1 MKAIQATPGGRPVR
15 SRNGRVAAGVG
26 GTPGIG
32 EYSFGM
38 LENAVDVRDVV
49 VRYGDVTAV
58 DGVSLA
64 VPRGSILALLG
75 NNGAGK
81 TSLLQVCEGYRGP
94 DAGSV
99 RVLGRDPVA
108 EHDDL
113 MPRLGIMLQ
122 SGGVY
127 PWATAGEI
135 LRLFASYAANPLDV
149 DMLLDRLGL
158 RKFAKTRFRRL
169 SGGEQQRL
177 SLAVA
182 LVGRPEL
189 VFLDEPT
196 AGMDV
201 GARQTTWE
209 LVESLR
215 ADGVTV
221 LLTTHL
227 LDEAESIADQVVIM
241 DAGVVAATGTP
252 AELTAAAGIDLL
264 QVRAD
269 PGLPI
274 AELGARLDA
283 KATEEAPGEYAIAGA
298 LETEALAEVLA
309 WFARADAQV
318 TAVNSRRRTLEDV
331 YLALTA
337 APQAAPAPARA
348 TPGPAQATTPG
359 PAPAATSRGATR

>member
-1 MKAIQATPGGRPVR
+1 MRE
-15 SRNGRVAAGVG
+15 AAV
-26 GTPGIG
+26 
-32 EYSFGM
+32 E
-38 LENAVDVRDVV
+38 VQDVV

-58 DGVSLA
+58 GGVSLT
-64 VPRGSILALLG
+64 VPQGSILALLG

-81 TSLLQVCEGYRGP
+81 TSLLQVCEGFRAP
-94 DAGSV
+94 DGGSA
-99 RVLGRDPVA
+99 RVLGLDPVA
-108 EHDDL
+108 DHDEL

-127 PWATAGEI
+127 PWAQAGEI
-135 LRLFASYAANPLDV
+135 LRLFAGFAAHPLDV
-149 DMLLDRLGL
+149 DMLLDELGL
-158 RKFAKTRFRRL
+158 RKFAKTPFRRL

-209 LVESLR
+209 LVERLR
-215 ADGVTV
+215 VDGVSV

-227 LDEAESIADQVVIM
+227 LDEAESLADHVVIM
-241 DAGVVAATGTP
+241 NSGVVAATGTP

-264 QVRAD
+264 QIRAE
-269 PGLPI
+269 PGL
-274 AELGARLDA
+274 AVGDLATRRGL
-283 KATEEAPGEYAIAGA
+283 KVTEESPGEYAIAGA
-298 LETEALAEVLA
+298 LGTEAIATVLA
-309 WFARADAQV
+309 WFAAAGAQV
-318 TAVNSRRRTLEDV
+318 TAVNTRRRTLEDV

-337 APQAAPAPARA
+337 GAPR
-348 TPGPAQATTPG
+348 
-359 PAPAATSRGATR
+359 

>member
-1 MKAIQATPGGRPVR
+1 MRET
-15 SRNGRVAAGVG
+15 
-26 GTPGIG
+26 
-32 EYSFGM
+32 
-38 LENAVDVRDVV
+38 AVEVQDVV
-49 VRYGDVTAV
+49 VKYGDVVAV
-58 DGVSLA
+58 DGVSLT
-64 VPRGSILALLG
+64 VPRGAILALLG

-81 TSLLQVCEGYRGP
+81 TSLLQVCEGFRGP
-94 DAGSV
+94 DAGTV
-99 RVLGRDPVA
+99 RVLGLDPVA
-108 EHDDL
+108 DHDDL

-127 PWATAGEI
+127 PWATAGDI
-135 LRLFASYAANPLDV
+135 LRLFASFAASPLDT

-158 RKFAKTRFRRL
+158 RRFAKTTFRRL

-177 SLAVA
+177 SLAIA

-215 ADGVTV
+215 ADGVSV

-227 LDEAESIADQVVIM
+227 LDEAESLADHVVIM
-241 DAGVVAATGTP
+241 DNGVVAATGTP

-264 QVRAD
+264 QIRAD
-269 PGLPI
+269 PALPVAGL
-274 AELGARLDA
+274 AARLDA
-283 KATEEAPGEYAIAGA
+283 KITEDKPGEYAIAGA
-298 LETEALAEVLA
+298 LDTEAIAIALG
-309 WFARADAQV
+309 WFATAGAQV
-318 TAVNSRRRTLEDV
+318 TAVNTRRRTLEDV

-337 APQAAPAPARA
+337 GAAR
-348 TPGPAQATTPG
+348 
-359 PAPAATSRGATR
+359 

>member
-1 MKAIQATPGGRPVR
+1 MRE
-15 SRNGRVAAGVG
+15 AAV
-26 GTPGIG
+26 
-32 EYSFGM
+32 E
-38 LENAVDVRDVV
+38 VQDVV
-49 VRYGDVTAV
+49 VRYGDVVAV
-58 DGVSLA
+58 DGVSLT

-81 TSLLQVCEGYRGP
+81 TSLLQVCEGFRGP
-94 DAGSV
+94 DAGSA
-99 RVLGRDPVA
+99 RVLGLDPVA
-108 EHDDL
+108 DHDDL

-127 PWATAGEI
+127 PWATAGDI
-135 LRLFASYAANPLDV
+135 LRLFASFAAHPLDT

-158 RKFAKTRFRRL
+158 RKFAKTTFRRL

-215 ADGVTV
+215 ADGVSV

-227 LDEAESIADQVVIM
+227 LDEAESLADHVVIM
-241 DAGVVAATGTP
+241 DNGVVAATGTP

-264 QVRAD
+264 QVRAE
-269 PGLPI
+269 PALPI
-274 AELGARLDA
+274 AGLTARIDA
-283 KATEEAPGEYAIAGA
+283 KVTEESPGEYLIAGA
-298 LETEALAEVLA
+298 LDTEAIAGVLG
-309 WFARADAQV
+309 WFAAAGAQV
-318 TAVNSRRRTLEDV
+318 TAVNTRRRTLEDV

-337 APQAAPAPARA
+337 GAAR
-348 TPGPAQATTPG
+348 
-359 PAPAATSRGATR
+359 

>member
-1 MKAIQATPGGRPVR
+1 VR
-15 SRNGRVAAGVG
+15 HTARRRSSHARAGQ
-26 GTPGIG
+26 
-32 EYSFGM
+32 YSFGM
-38 LENAVDVRDVV
+38 REAAVELQDVV

-58 DGVSLA
+58 DGVSLT
-64 VPRGSILALLG
+64 VPRGAILALLG

-81 TSLLQVCEGYRGP
+81 TSLLQVCEGFRQPDRGS
-94 DAGSV
+94 A
-99 RVLGRDPVA
+99 RVLGLDPVA
-108 EHDDL
+108 DHDDL

-135 LRLFASYAANPLDV
+135 LRLFASFAAHPLDV

-158 RKFAKTRFRRL
+158 RKFAKTTFRRL

-177 SLAVA
+177 ALAVA

-209 LVESLR
+209 LVDALR
-215 ADGVTV
+215 ADGVSV

-227 LDEAESIADQVVIM
+227 LDEAESLADHVVIM
-241 DAGVVAATGTP
+241 NNGVVAATGTP

-264 QVRAD
+264 HVRAD
-269 PGLPI
+269 PGLTI
-274 AELGARLDA
+274 GTLAAGLDV
-283 KATEEAPGEYAIAGA
+283 KVTEESPGEYAITGVLDTQAIAVVLGRFAAAG
-298 LETEALAEVLA
+298 
-309 WFARADAQV
+309 AQV
-318 TAVNSRRRTLEDV
+318 TAVNTRRRTLEDV

-337 APQAAPAPARA
+337 GAAR
-348 TPGPAQATTPG
+348 
-359 PAPAATSRGATR
+359 